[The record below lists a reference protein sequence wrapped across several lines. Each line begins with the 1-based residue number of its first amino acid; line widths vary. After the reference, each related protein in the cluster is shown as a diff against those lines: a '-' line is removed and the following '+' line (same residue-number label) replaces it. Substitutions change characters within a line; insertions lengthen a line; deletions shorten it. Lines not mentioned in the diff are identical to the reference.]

1 MGADDRAGAARSA
14 ALGRINGM
22 ANGVMNN
29 AIRDWLGQKGNAR
42 VQIDTEKRGSADLL
56 VPLVDAQEHLIY
68 GQAGV
73 RRDRDR
79 TIWNG
84 GLGVR
89 YYPAEEFMLGVNS
102 FYDYDQ
108 TGNNARYG
116 VGLEA
121 RTDYISLSAN
131 RYFRITDWHQSVLDS
146 MRDYDERPANGYD
159 LRARYWLPA
168 YPQVGGEFTYEKYF
182 GKGIASGTGSA
193 SPDSLRDAPQ
203 TFTTAVNYTPFPL
216 MTVTAGHRSGDSS
229 DLFARI
235 DFNWRFGLSLSE
247 QLSADNVSIMR
258 SLKGGRYDLVDRNYN
273 IVMQYRKQELVSL
286 SLPPSFE
293 GEALTSIP
301 VTAKAK
307 AKYGVSRVE
316 WEAGA
321 FIAAGGQIVTG
332 ANPLEVSL
340 VLPAWN
346 SPETGKENT
355 YTLTAVMTDR
365 EGNKAE
371 ARTVI
376 TVKASSVQATLSVVS
391 DNALADGRSANQV
404 VVKVTDAS
412 GKPVSGMALK
422 VIISPSTGK
431 NECTINGSSDC
442 GGFAATTDASG
453 QVALN
458 ITHLRAGQYALST
471 TLINGNSF
479 VTGVTFVPVN
489 ASVTGMTLLATSP
502 VTAGQSSMLT
512 LKVVNRDSAPVTGL
526 QSSDIVLSNTLTGQ
540 DYSGIVWTDNGDGS
554 YSASVVMTSAGI
566 NTLKANIPASN
577 IAADASVSVTAGAP
591 DAARSSLAA
600 APATI
605 AADGVAAST
614 LTLTLRDALNNP
626 VSGQAVAFASTLGGV
641 TFSTVTDNGDGS
653 YTATLTG
660 TTAGAAAVSA
670 TLGGAAFG
678 VAPAGVTLTA
688 GAPDAARSSLA
699 AAPATIAADGVAAS
713 TLTLTLRDALNNPV
727 SGQAV
732 AFASTLGGV
741 TFSTVTDNGDGSY
754 TATLTGTTAGAA
766 AVSATLGGAA
776 FGVAPAGV
784 TLTAGAP
791 DAARSSLAAAP
802 ATIAA
807 DGVAASTLTLTL
819 RDALNNPVSGQA
831 VAFASTLGGVTFS
844 TVTDNGD
851 GSYTATLT
859 GTTAG
864 AAAVSATLGGAAF
877 GVAPAGVTL
886 TAGAPDAA
894 RSSLAA
900 APATIAADG
909 VAASTL
915 TLTLRDAL
923 NNPVSGQAVAFASTL
938 GGVTFSTVT
947 DNGDGSYTATLTG
960 TTAGAAAV
968 SATLGGAAFG
978 VAPAGVTLTAGAP
991 DAARSSLAAAPATIA
1006 ADGVAASTLTLTLR
1020 DALNNPVSGQAV
1032 AFASTLGGVTF
1043 STVTDNGDGSYT
1055 ATLTGTTAG
1064 AAAVSA
1070 TLGGAAFGVAP
1081 AGVTLTAGAPDA
1093 ARSSLAA
1100 APATIAAD
1108 GVAASTLTLT
1118 LRDAL
1123 NNPVSGQAVAFAST
1137 LGGVT
1142 FSTVTDNGD
1151 GSYTAT
1157 LTGTTAGAAAV
1168 SATLGGAAFGVAPA
1182 GVTLTAGA
1190 PDAARSSL
1198 AAAPATIAA
1207 DGVAAST
1214 LTLTLRDALN
1224 NPVSGQAVAFAST
1237 LGGVTFSTVTDNG
1250 DGSYTATLTGT
1261 TAGAAAVSATLG
1273 GAAFGVAPA
1282 GVTLTAGAPDAA
1294 RSSLAAAPATI
1305 AADGVA
1311 ASTLTLTLRDALNN
1325 PVSGQAVAFAS
1336 TLGGVTFST
1345 VTDNGDGSY
1354 TATLTGTTAGAAAVS
1369 ATLGGAAFGVAPA
1382 GVTLTAGAPDAARSS
1397 LAAAPATIAA
1407 DGVAASTLT
1416 LTLRDALN
1424 NPVSGQAVA
1433 FASTL
1438 GGVTFSTVT
1447 DNGDGSYTATLT
1459 GTTAGAAAVSAT
1471 LGGAAFGVA
1480 PAGVTLTA
1488 GAPDAA
1494 RSSLAAAPATIVADG
1509 VAAST
1514 LTLTLRDALNNPV
1527 SGQAVAFAST
1537 LGGVTFSTVTDNGDG
1552 SYTATLT
1559 GTTAGAAAVSATLGG
1574 AAFGVAPAGVTL
1586 TGEITGVTAGGFT
1599 FATTAGFP
1607 TTGFNNASFTINTV
1621 GAAAGY
1627 NWTSSDTSWVS
1638 VSSTGRVTF
1647 TAEGTTSPV
1656 TITATPIAGGDALTY
1671 TFTVNKWF
1679 INNGATRLTGNN
1691 ARDWCIGRALNLP
1704 VLSDMTVNNSN
1715 IATGVRGIGA
1725 LWNEWG
1731 ALAVYPGSGFTNGSY
1746 WSAQALNVST
1756 WYEASMG
1763 SGIVYTGSI
1772 VAVDY
1777 VMCSKYL

>member
-1 MGADDRAGAARSA
+1 MFADIRVFEKTRLFVLFYWVISSFLFPLAPLAFASQPDGMERLGEMSHLMEAGHGKTEALLSEPYGKALSLPAPEVSVVKPSSEPLRGAAFPGKNNNHSNPDISVHSAGTDSSEPASPPLMPGSIHNETSPQKTEPPQALLSGVQSVWGVMGADDRAGAARSA

-321 FIAAGGQIVTG
+321 FVAAGGQIVTG

-678 VAPAGVTLTA
+678 VAPAGVTLT
-688 GAPDAARSSLA
+688 
-699 AAPATIAADGVAAS
+699 
-713 TLTLTLRDALNNPV
+713 
-727 SGQAV
+727 
-732 AFASTLGGV
+732 
-741 TFSTVTDNGDGSY
+741 GD
-754 TATLTGTTAGAA
+754 
-766 AVSATLGGAA
+766 
-776 FGVAPAGV
+776 
-784 TLTAGAP
+784 
-791 DAARSSLAAAP
+791 
-802 ATIAA
+802 
-807 DGVAASTLTLTL
+807 
-819 RDALNNPVSGQA
+819 
-831 VAFASTLGGVTFS
+831 
-844 TVTDNGD
+844 
-851 GSYTATLT
+851 
-859 GTTAG
+859 
-864 AAAVSATLGGAAF
+864 
-877 GVAPAGVTL
+877 
-886 TAGAPDAA
+886 
-894 RSSLAA
+894 
-900 APATIAADG
+900 
-909 VAASTL
+909 
-915 TLTLRDAL
+915 
-923 NNPVSGQAVAFASTL
+923 
-938 GGVTFSTVT
+938 
-947 DNGDGSYTATLTG
+947 
-960 TTAGAAAV
+960 
-968 SATLGGAAFG
+968 
-978 VAPAGVTLTAGAP
+978 
-991 DAARSSLAAAPATIA
+991 
-1006 ADGVAASTLTLTLR
+1006 
-1020 DALNNPVSGQAV
+1020 
-1032 AFASTLGGVTF
+1032 
-1043 STVTDNGDGSYT
+1043 
-1055 ATLTGTTAG
+1055 
-1064 AAAVSA
+1064 
-1070 TLGGAAFGVAP
+1070 
-1081 AGVTLTAGAPDA
+1081 
-1093 ARSSLAA
+1093 
-1100 APATIAAD
+1100 
-1108 GVAASTLTLT
+1108 
-1118 LRDAL
+1118 
-1123 NNPVSGQAVAFAST
+1123 
-1137 LGGVT
+1137 
-1142 FSTVTDNGD
+1142 
-1151 GSYTAT
+1151 
-1157 LTGTTAGAAAV
+1157 
-1168 SATLGGAAFGVAPA
+1168 
-1182 GVTLTAGA
+1182 
-1190 PDAARSSL
+1190 
-1198 AAAPATIAA
+1198 
-1207 DGVAAST
+1207 
-1214 LTLTLRDALN
+1214 
-1224 NPVSGQAVAFAST
+1224 
-1237 LGGVTFSTVTDNG
+1237 
-1250 DGSYTATLTGT
+1250 
-1261 TAGAAAVSATLG
+1261 
-1273 GAAFGVAPA
+1273 
-1282 GVTLTAGAPDAA
+1282 
-1294 RSSLAAAPATI
+1294 
-1305 AADGVA
+1305 
-1311 ASTLTLTLRDALNN
+1311 
-1325 PVSGQAVAFAS
+1325 
-1336 TLGGVTFST
+1336 
-1345 VTDNGDGSY
+1345 
-1354 TATLTGTTAGAAAVS
+1354 
-1369 ATLGGAAFGVAPA
+1369 
-1382 GVTLTAGAPDAARSS
+1382 
-1397 LAAAPATIAA
+1397 
-1407 DGVAASTLT
+1407 
-1416 LTLRDALN
+1416 
-1424 NPVSGQAVA
+1424 
-1433 FASTL
+1433 
-1438 GGVTFSTVT
+1438 
-1447 DNGDGSYTATLT
+1447 
-1459 GTTAGAAAVSAT
+1459 
-1471 LGGAAFGVA
+1471 
-1480 PAGVTLTA
+1480 
-1488 GAPDAA
+1488 
-1494 RSSLAAAPATIVADG
+1494 
-1509 VAAST
+1509 
-1514 LTLTLRDALNNPV
+1514 
-1527 SGQAVAFAST
+1527 
-1537 LGGVTFSTVTDNGDG
+1537 
-1552 SYTATLT
+1552 
-1559 GTTAGAAAVSATLGG
+1559 
-1574 AAFGVAPAGVTL
+1574 
-1586 TGEITGVTAGGFT
+1586 ITGVTAGGYT
-1599 FATTAGFP
+1599 FAKAAGFP
-1607 TTGFNNASFTINTV
+1607 TTGFKGAKFTLNLTNGAVASDYT
-1621 GAAAGY
+1621 
-1627 NWTSSDTSWVS
+1627 WTSDASWVS
-1638 VSSTGRVTF
+1638 VSNGVVMF
-1647 TAEGTTSPV
+1647 TAEGTISPV
-1656 TITATPIAGGDALTY
+1656 TITAKPITGGRVLNY

-1679 INNGATRLTGNN
+1679 INAGTTIENFDN
-1691 ARDWCIGRALNLP
+1691 AKNYCENLGYSLP
-1704 VLSDMTVNNSN
+1704 DSTAFTPDYFNPS
-1715 IATGVRGIGA
+1715 RGIGA
-1725 LWNEWG
+1725 LWSEWG
-1731 ALAVYPGSGFTNGSY
+1731 ALNSYSGSGFLDYQSITHGVY
-1746 WSAQALNVST
+1746 RVSNIVGT
-1756 WYEASMG
+1756 QG
-1763 SGIVYTGSI
+1763 FGIMLEYGQVYFLPVSDRSNI
-1772 VAVDY
+1772 VCQ
-1777 VMCSKYL
+1777 M